1 MHQSDE
7 AIGLSCRY
15 KANLEKLGSGNLAKV
30 AEVVSDLDVRER
42 EAGLSE
48 CLINQRMPVLTGLPG
63 LRRAVPWRWAGA
75 GPVFVD
81 V

>member
-42 EAGLSE
+42 EAGLSAGE
-48 CLINQRMPVLTGLPG
+48 THAGHSAADAVAVEWRVEATPTPV
-63 LRRAVPWRWAGA
+63 
-75 GPVFVD
+75 
-81 V
+81 

>member
-42 EAGLSE
+42 EAGLSAGK
-48 CLINQRMPVLTGLPG
+48 RMPDTARQMRSQLSGE
-63 LRRAVPWRWAGA
+63 
-75 GPVFVD
+75 
-81 V
+81 